1 MLYLSHTTSRCLTNI
16 PTRFGARFRH
26 LQRVPFQQLTCQ
38 HFNWVSNLCSN
49 TRYRNA
55 FSIRNIRYPKFHVG
69 RLEDWTLKLR
79 QHLSLQ
85 THNFNYS
92 EPTTIYI
99 VVVPLLWHCAAR
111 WFKRENTSNIQTLFL
126 RLFSIPGTCGIWA

>member
-1 MLYLSHTTSRCLTNI
+1 LTNT

-26 LQRVPFQQLTCQ
+26 LQGVPFQQLTCQ
-38 HFNWVSNLCSN
+38 HISWVSNLLSN
-49 TRYRNA
+49 TRCRNVV
-55 FSIRNIRYPKFHVG
+55 FTLNIRYLKFHVG
-69 RLEDWTLKLR
+69 SLDDWSLKLR

-111 WFKRENTSNIQTLFL
+111 WFKR
-126 RLFSIPGTCGIWA
+126 